1 MEHRDSNMSSSQMVS
16 SSKLTTQSSQSLA
29 PKSNI
34 GQEQQPKTTT
44 SSNPEPAPEIDFNQ
58 FKKIMYSSGN
68 RHAAGAKKVSNRKYL
83 PENVLLN
90 SLDQHKI
97 TVR

>member
-29 PKSNI
+29 PESNI
-34 GQEQQPKTTT
+34 GQEQPKTTT
-44 SSNPEPAPEIDFNQ
+44 NTNPEPAPEIDFNQ

-68 RHAAGAKKVSNRKYL
+68 RHTVGAKKVSNRKYL

-90 SLDQHKI
+90 SLDQHNI
-97 TVR
+97 SVR